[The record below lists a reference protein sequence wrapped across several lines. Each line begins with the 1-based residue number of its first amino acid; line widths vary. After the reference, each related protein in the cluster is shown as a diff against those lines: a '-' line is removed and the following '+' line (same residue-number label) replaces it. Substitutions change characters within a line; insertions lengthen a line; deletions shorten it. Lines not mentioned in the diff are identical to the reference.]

1 MNCDSLFVIS
11 STVINDSSLCTKE
24 VRLGKFY
31 KNIYQMDFFESWK
44 SGKSWLSLSESQDCG
59 RIDQVIIGFV

>member
-31 KNIYQMDFFESWK
+31 KNIYQMDFFES
-44 SGKSWLSLSESQDCG
+44 
-59 RIDQVIIGFV
+59 